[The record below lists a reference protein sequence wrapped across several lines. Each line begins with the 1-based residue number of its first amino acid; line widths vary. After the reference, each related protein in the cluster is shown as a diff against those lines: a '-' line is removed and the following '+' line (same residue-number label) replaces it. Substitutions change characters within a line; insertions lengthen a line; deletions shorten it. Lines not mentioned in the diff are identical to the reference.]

1 MPQVRPRRAFYGEE
15 RAIRIF
21 REEDAFAVLLLSRAI
36 HSTAYETTGENAMGD
51 GGVAATGGGGGGRRG
66 GGGADGGSEHGH
78 AAEEYLDHLN
88 LGRFVLLLSTQ
99 RICIVDEKGKVHL
112 NVFLRQVACCEVRR
126 DGILLHL
133 FDPVVVRGARGFG
146 KYGGPPEETLVRFIK
161 CSNPARRAQMND
173 RIQRALRSLT
183 EQQQRGGVASS

>member
-1 MPQVRPRRAFYGEE
+1 M
-15 RAIRIF
+15 
-21 REEDAFAVLLLSRAI
+21 
-36 HSTAYETTGENAMGD
+36 
-51 GGVAATGGGGGGRRG
+51 
-66 GGGADGGSEHGH
+66 
-78 AAEEYLDHLN
+78 N